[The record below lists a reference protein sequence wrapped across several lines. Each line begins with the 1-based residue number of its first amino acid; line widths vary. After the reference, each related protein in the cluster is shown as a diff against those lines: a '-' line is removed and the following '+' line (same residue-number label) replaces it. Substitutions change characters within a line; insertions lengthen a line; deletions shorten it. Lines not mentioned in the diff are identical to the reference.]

1 MADIVCLF
9 IEKKCWPTSR
19 FFEKKMFSNTLQK
32 TWIRW
37 HWLWLGVPWKS
48 SWLRSGTWQG
58 GLHPPH
64 TGNLKSLCRFF
75 SLFFEQLKEH
85 APNEPLPSGG
95 RFWRVWRSGQSR
107 FWSVLWWFFGFAW
120 RLMFS
125 VPGEFGDCFH
135 KLFPSNDPTEKS
147 QVGLGQA
154 NVGPTRWRT
163 ACWWA
168 DLQTYCETM
177 KKSTQWLEIL
187 CKHHAKLEFNV
198 EKNRDCLCCIFAV
211 LLLFEWVKNIFNH
224 PVYDTKMNGFKLHL
238 KLSKLQN
245 FK

>member
-1 MADIVCLF
+1 M
-9 IEKKCWPTSR
+9 
-19 FFEKKMFSNTLQK
+19 
-32 TWIRW
+32 
-37 HWLWLGVPWKS
+37 
-48 SWLRSGTWQG
+48 
-58 GLHPPH
+58 
-64 TGNLKSLCRFF
+64 F

-125 VPGEFGDCFH
+125 VPGELGDCFH

-168 DLQTYCETM
+168 DLQTSCEAGQGKRWKCGVWLHPAVCRDQVDDLLKPYRT
-177 KKSTQWLEIL
+177 SWEPLGRFQCWQW
-187 CKHHAKLEFNV
+187 
-198 EKNRDCLCCIFAV
+198 
-211 LLLFEWVKNIFNH
+211 
-224 PVYDTKMNGFKLHL
+224 
-238 KLSKLQN
+238 
-245 FK
+245 